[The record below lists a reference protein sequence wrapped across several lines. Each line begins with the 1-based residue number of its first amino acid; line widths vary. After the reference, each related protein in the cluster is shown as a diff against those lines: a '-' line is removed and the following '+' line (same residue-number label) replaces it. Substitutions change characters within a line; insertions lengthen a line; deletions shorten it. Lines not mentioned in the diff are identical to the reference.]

1 MLNLLARM
9 KLYFKEVFSNSINL
23 FRNKK
28 RSLSYTYSCRDLSVF
43 FGQSMTVLAFHNLK
57 SQRGG
62 KKKKRSYALL
72 LTSKQVYKL
81 IQRAVILK
89 IFYV

>member
-9 KLYFKEVFSNSINL
+9 KQYFKEVFSNSINL

-28 RSLSYTYSCRDLSVF
+28 KSLSYTHSCRALSVF
-43 FGQSMTVLAFHNLK
+43 FGQSMTVLALHNLK
-57 SQRGG
+57 SQREE
-62 KKKKRSYALL
+62 KKSYALL